1 MINRLMSRP
10 AVIPHDLKE
19 NFHNKRCCIDVRNGT
34 VHAMK
39 INTNNR
45 KWQNKID
52 LHQAIVAMNPKTR
65 RENRLVLHQKAPFHM
80 LSFGCGADTKYW
92 GRYVCRVVSSK
103 RSGSISFH
111 LEYVD
116 DGLLGRCLPVGE
128 RNTSRSYLERQWD
141 QAFKVAGTV
150 NIYEPATMTL
160 PSCLTFPNGKEY
172 SPDVWCPGSGTFIEI
187 KGPPPTEEEFEKCR
201 LTRALGFK
209 IQMFHGAPDGFDC
222 YEWTRD
228 GERSM
233 RTYASYYRYLHP
245 KKSRKRRRLYNAG
258 SL

>member
-1 MINRLMSRP
+1 MFRP
-10 AVIPHDLKE
+10 AVIPHRLKE
-19 NFHNKRCCIDVRNGT
+19 NFHNKRCCIDVRNGK

-45 KWQNKID
+45 NWHNKID
-52 LHQAIVAMNPKTR
+52 LQQAIVAVNPKTR
-65 RENRLVLHQKAPFHM
+65 RENRLVFRQKEPFHM

-92 GRYVCRVVSSK
+92 GRYVCRVVGSSL
-103 RSGSISFH
+103 SGTTAFH

-116 DGLLGRCLPVGE
+116 DGQLDQCLPVGE

-141 QAFKVAGTV
+141 KAFAVAGTV

-160 PSCLTFPNGKEY
+160 PPCSTFPHGKEY
-172 SPDVWCPGSGTFIEI
+172 SPDVWCPVSGMFIEI

-201 LTRALGFK
+201 LTRLLGFK
-209 IQMFHGAPDGFDC
+209 IQMFRGAPDGFDC
-222 YEWTRD
+222 YEWDAD
-228 GERSM
+228 GERSL

-245 KKSRKRRRLYNAG
+245 KKSRKRRRLYNVG
-258 SL
+258 TL